1 MLVERFSA
9 GWISKDRHAR
19 MEYSAAADA
28 DIDVLGHHKEMQAG
42 RMALM
47 LSRQRMTDCNVCD
60 KYVSMSSAGSQW

>member
-1 MLVERFSA
+1 
-9 GWISKDRHAR
+9 

-60 KYVSMSSAGSQW
+60 KYVSMSSAGSQ